1 MGRQGDWSFTL
12 LSLVSFSPLPR
23 VYFIVWLGWPNV
35 QSTQLKRG
43 RILSP
48 PAVVGQPDATIQ
60 RYSRNHL
67 GGNELSSI
75 LSANRRRCGKRE
87 EYAEQWKS
95 ALFPASARRWQRS
108 RCCQRR
114 GADIPVCHATTSIGT
129 NKHNEHHPMT
139 DEPASLER
147 KIELLEA
154 ELRQTRRMASLGDLV
169 STTTH
174 EFNNILTTIINY
186 AKLGLRHKD
195 EASRDKAL
203 TKILAA
209 AGRAEKITN
218 GVLGMARNRG
228 NDRVPT
234 DLTKLIESS
243 LVLLEREMQKYR
255 IQIVTQ
261 FEPAPLA
268 NVCGNEIQQVLLNL
282 LTNARQAMPRG
293 GQILIRIEPDAANN
307 TVDLTVRDTGAG
319 IPPDVLPRIFDRYFS
334 TKQGP
339 DATGKGGTGVGLS
352 MCSEI
357 IESHQG
363 KIRVESTVGVG
374 TAFTLKLP
382 AAKAE
387 AAQHVPVPQL
397 GIPTAGATQPRSAS
411 S

>member
-1 MGRQGDWSFTL
+1 
-12 LSLVSFSPLPR
+12 
-23 VYFIVWLGWPNV
+23 
-35 QSTQLKRG
+35 
-43 RILSP
+43 
-48 PAVVGQPDATIQ
+48 
-60 RYSRNHL
+60 
-67 GGNELSSI
+67 
-75 LSANRRRCGKRE
+75 
-87 EYAEQWKS
+87 
-95 ALFPASARRWQRS
+95 
-108 RCCQRR
+108 
-114 GADIPVCHATTSIGT
+114 
-129 NKHNEHHPMT
+129 MT

-147 KIELLEA
+147 KLELLEA
-154 ELRQTRRMASLGDLV
+154 ELRQARRMAALGDLV

-228 NDRVPT
+228 HERIPT
-234 DLTKLIESS
+234 DLAKLIDSS

-268 NVCGNEIQQVLLNL
+268 LACGNEIQQVLLNL
-282 LTNARQAMPRG
+282 LTNARQAMSRG
-293 GQILIRIEPDAANN
+293 GQIIIRITPDPAAN
-307 TVDLTVRDTGAG
+307 TVDLIVRDTGGG
-319 IPPDVLPRIFDRYFS
+319 IPPEVLPRIFDRYFS

-339 DATGKGGTGVGLS
+339 DASGKGGTGVGLA
-352 MCSEI
+352 MCREI

-382 AAKAE
+382 AAQAE
-387 AAQHVPVPQL
+387 STPTVPLPQL
-397 GIPTAGATQPRSAS
+397 GIPTSRAIQSH
-411 S
+411 

>member
-1 MGRQGDWSFTL
+1 
-12 LSLVSFSPLPR
+12 
-23 VYFIVWLGWPNV
+23 
-35 QSTQLKRG
+35 
-43 RILSP
+43 
-48 PAVVGQPDATIQ
+48 
-60 RYSRNHL
+60 
-67 GGNELSSI
+67 
-75 LSANRRRCGKRE
+75 
-87 EYAEQWKS
+87 
-95 ALFPASARRWQRS
+95 
-108 RCCQRR
+108 
-114 GADIPVCHATTSIGT
+114 
-129 NKHNEHHPMT
+129 MT

-154 ELRQTRRMASLGDLV
+154 ELRQARRMAALGDLV

-228 NDRVPT
+228 HERIPT
-234 DLTKLIESS
+234 DLAKLIESS

-268 NVCGNEIQQVLLNL
+268 FVCGNEIQQVLLNL

-293 GQILIRIEPDAANN
+293 GQILIRIAPDSANN
-307 TVDLTVRDTGAG
+307 TVDLTVRDNGAG
-319 IPPDVLPRIFDRYFS
+319 IPPEVLPRIFDRYFS

-357 IESHQG
+357 IEAHQG

-382 AAKAE
+382 AAKTE
-387 AAQHVPVPQL
+387 AAPSRAAAAAWHSDAGRRPVAL
-397 GIPTAGATQPRSAS
+397 RLRRSGFS
-411 S
+411 LTT